1 MRLKRALLLLP
12 ILLLSFVIQA
22 QAQSVSP
29 TEEADPNANISW
41 PPPVYVLRGAFELR
55 GSANLANMVSYFIE
69 YRQLN
74 DDLTPQADNIPW
86 LPATLPS
93 SAPVL
98 DDVLGV
104 WNTVTEE
111 DGVYELRLTINIRGG
126 DPVFARVSPVRVEN
140 VPPPFVVIATATPQL
155 ILPTIAAQPTVAQ
168 AVPTL
173 LPTPTAFDP
182 TPRVTPNRAIDVNI
196 RSGDNTN
203 YPIVGSLRQGESAII
218 LGISNTGSG
227 WFRVQL
233 TNGTVGWV
241 AGGVVTITG
250 DIGNV
255 PRVSPPATPT
265 PIATATPTLPDV
277 TITGL
282 RYDRGQIKQGE
293 AFQVI
298 VTVRNNSG
306 VFMPDTQLLCTIKPM
321 NVETS
326 ANTGSLNAFEQRDV
340 FMPARTL
347 TTGGGGNVTVDCAVD
362 VNRLVAEI
370 DDNNNF
376 FSITTQLGAP

>member
-1 MRLKRALLLLP
+1 MRIKRTFMLLP
-12 ILLLSFVIQA
+12 IFLLFFAIQV
-22 QAQSVSP
+22 QSQSIDAAEV
-29 TEEADPNANISW
+29 DPNANISW
-41 PPPVYVLRGAFELR
+41 PPPVYVLRGEFTLR
-55 GSANLANMVSYFIE
+55 GSANLADMVSYFIE
-69 YRQLN
+69 YRPLN
-74 DDLTPQADNIPW
+74 DDLTPQADNVPW
-86 LPATLPS
+86 LPATLPN

-98 DDVLGV
+98 DNILGV

-126 DPVFARVSPVRVEN
+126 APVFFYVSPVRVEN
-140 VPPPFVVIATATPQL
+140 VPPPFAVTATPEL
-155 ILPTIAAQPTVAQ
+155 ILPTIAAPPTQPQ

-218 LGISNTGSG
+218 QGISSTGSG
-227 WFRVQL
+227 WYRVQL
-233 TNGTVGWV
+233 ANGTVGWV
-241 AGGVVTITG
+241 AGGVVTVTG
-250 DIGNV
+250 DISAV

-298 VTVRNNSG
+298 ATVRNNSG
-306 VFMPDTQLLCTIKPM
+306 VFMPDSQLLCTIKPM

-340 FMPARTL
+340 YLPARTL

-370 DDNNNF
+370 DDNNNY
-376 FSITTQLGAP
+376 FSITTQLLAP

>member
-1 MRLKRALLLLP
+1 MMKIKRALILTSIFLLVFAL
-12 ILLLSFVIQA
+12 QA
-22 QAQSVSP
+22 RAQIEP
-29 TEEADPNANISW
+29 TEEVDPNANISW
-41 PPPVYVLRGAFELR
+41 PPPVYVLRGEFTLR

-74 DDLTPQADNIPW
+74 DDLSPQADNVPW
-86 LPATLPS
+86 IPATLPS

-98 DDVLGV
+98 NDVLGV
-104 WNTVTEE
+104 WNTATEE
-111 DGVYELRLTINIRGG
+111 DGVYEVRLNINIQG
-126 DPVFARVSPVRVEN
+126 DEPVFARVSPVRLEN
-140 VPPPFVVIATATPQL
+140 SPPPFAITPTATPGL
-155 ILPTIAAQPTVAQ
+155 VLPTIAPQPTTNQ

-203 YPIVGSLRQGESAII
+203 YPIVGSLNEGESATI

-227 WFRVQL
+227 WYRVQL
-233 TNGTVGWV
+233 ANGTIGWV
-241 AGGVVTITG
+241 AGGVVTVTG
-250 DIGNV
+250 DISGV

-265 PIATATPTLPDV
+265 PIATPTPVLPDV

-282 RYDRGQIKQGE
+282 RYDRGQIRQGE
-293 AFQVI
+293 AFQII
-298 VTVRNNSG
+298 VTVRNTSG

-340 FMPARTL
+340 VMPARTL

-370 DDNNNF
+370 DDNNNY
-376 FSITTQLGAP
+376 FSITTPLLAP